1 MIIFIYIDIK
11 KTEIL
16 PLFLIYHAGFNL
28 DFFIFRLV
36 IGFSPLFFAIF
47 SKIPIALIST
57 ISELL
62 PAETKGRGNPV
73 GGIEPHTTSY
83 CTINYKQKKSKSLL
97 LRF

>member
-36 IGFSPLFFAIF
+36 IWFSPLFFAIF
-47 SKIPIALIST
+47 SKIPITLIST

-62 PAETKGRGNPV
+62 PAEIKGSGNPV
-73 GGIEPHTTSY
+73 GGMEPLNISY
-83 CTINYKQKKSKSLL
+83 CIINFSIKKEQL
-97 LRF
+97 